1 MQAYQQSNA
10 VRVWWISLLAAKMSK
25 PYIALHPLFPTFW
38 LPLLFL
44 SPLVPV
50 LQVGEFY
57 ETMGTDAVMLV
68 QHAGLNPMGQG
79 DPPRAG
85 CPVVNLRRTIS
96 DLVEQAGLSVVSST
110 PPICKCFCMVHRT
123 RQMYMLMS

>member
-1 MQAYQQSNA
+1 
-10 VRVWWISLLAAKMSK
+10 MSD
-25 PYIALHPLFPTFW
+25 PNPDA
-38 LPLLFL
+38 LPLLFP
-44 SPLVPV
+44 SPPVPV

-96 DLVEQAGLSVVSST
+96 DLVEQAGLSVVSSSSN
-110 PPICKCFCMVHRT
+110 
-123 RQMYMLMS
+123 RQILLYGT